1 MYKMKLF
8 TTKTNKAD
16 LLLAANDLLEQQQVL
31 IGLLLLTVTIGILF
45 WNYLHYYS
53 VLYYL

>member
-16 LLLAANDLLEQQQVL
+16 LLTSANDLLQQQEVL
-31 IGLLLLTVTIGILF
+31 VYLLVITFSIAILF
-45 WNYLHYYS
+45 
-53 VLYYL
+53 

>member
-16 LLLAANDLLEQQQVL
+16 LLTSANDLLQQQAVL
-31 IGLLLLTVTIGILF
+31 FYLLIITFTIGILF
-45 WNYLHYYS
+45 
-53 VLYYL
+53 